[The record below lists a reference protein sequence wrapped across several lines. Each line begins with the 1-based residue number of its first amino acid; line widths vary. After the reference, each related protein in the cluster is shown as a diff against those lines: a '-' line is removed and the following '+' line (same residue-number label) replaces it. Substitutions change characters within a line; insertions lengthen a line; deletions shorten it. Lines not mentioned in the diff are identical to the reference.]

1 MKGSTGQLLRAISCT
16 SFIFFAVQMAFQIAF
31 YYLPPND
38 FLWEEVLS
46 HIGFLRFSRLSAGN
60 IIRLLSPDV
69 GIFVISLTVT
79 QLCKKMVKHQ
89 KQKLQHHSR
98 SQDLFC
104 YDQERDM
111 VVGDEEE
118 VEEEWEEEEEEE
130 EFETE
135 TEDSEGEEING
146 SLGKDNLR
154 NSQPGFFQ
162 KITLFLVGLKILCES
177 LFNAAGK
184 VVAVLLL
191 GLAGIIQ
198 PSATSAVYFSIF
210 MGLCSWWSCHRP
222 ISPVA
227 FNSLC
232 VLVAVFSAGHLTSL
246 YLYQLPYVQ
255 YLVPPED
262 IYVR

>member
-1 MKGSTGQLLRAISCT
+1 
-16 SFIFFAVQMAFQIAF
+16 
-31 YYLPPND
+31 
-38 FLWEEVLS
+38 
-46 HIGFLRFSRLSAGN
+46 
-60 IIRLLSPDV
+60 
-69 GIFVISLTVT
+69 IFVISLTVT

-118 VEEEWEEEEEEE
+118 VEEEWEEEEESGRGLSSELE
-130 EFETE
+130 QVPHIKNTE
-135 TEDSEGEEING
+135 
-146 SLGKDNLR
+146 
-154 NSQPGFFQ
+154 FQ
-162 KITLFLVGLKILCES
+162 KGAAVFNSIGLKILCES

-262 IYVR
+262 IYVRVLGFVPLLKTNVTVPWKLQVHSQLNWPPALNPFALLALYYTLVTLLQQW